1 MIYQTDNIIHVFF
14 WFFDTRK
21 NKKRK
26 FFFFDSH
33 FGYWFK
39 RFVNNWN
46 RLIIFVFPL
55 SVIINKSI
63 DEKKNQILCSIYN
76 NNQPKCLLRRKYIIK
91 TIDKSNNKSL
101 KRAIKWYY
109 IFSSWKSFFFRL
121 FFGFQTHRHT
131 QWSMPNINGI
141 NSTSILWLKRT

>member
-1 MIYQTDNIIHVFF
+1 MFF
-14 WFFDTRK
+14 FGFLTQEKIK
-21 NKKRK
+21 NENS
-26 FFFFDSH
+26 FFFDSH

-109 IFSSWKSFFFRL
+109 IFFIQKIFFFSFILRVSN
-121 FFGFQTHRHT
+121 THT
-131 QWSMPNINGI
+131 MINAQYK
-141 NSTSILWLKRT
+141 WH